1 MELKIKGKINS
12 LSGFTTTSGN
22 PGDIVFIKTVGKYLE
37 NEDLEDEETL
47 LAKNHIDNLV
57 ANSIL
62 PIFIRDFSTKKY
74 PENFFIRS
82 IRVDMFNDKSK
93 NTISFN
99 KDAKIFATLKLK
111 NQIKINES
119 IMESDIEKITSLYVK
134 DKDPDSAIILLMW
147 FDGNWKGFYDFT
159 YNRNIANK
167 KYVTA
172 CEYTAAATSN
182 FDASRLVAFYND
194 VWSAYELLIEST
206 IYLSRPDNKPLS
218 HRGIL
223 KSFMS
228 FCQIRKLSYYEDYEI
243 IYKIRNNVRYGRNTE
258 YNMKNIA
265 HAHLDSLKEFSNYVK
280 KYLINHN
287 IIVDDANS
295 KNVSSIQKTIHDKQ
309 DTKKIISDDT
319 TSKLLKKSAHY
330 RGMLHYFINFIIG
343 SIYYRFNISGD
354 KSTIIAITWDNSN
367 ESDVQKIND
376 FFMKEYEDNINHLLD
391 MDFEQIS
398 KLNSEI
404 IFISQQI
411 DAEKTPNSEFPQDE
425 HDLII
430 DLKEELST
438 INYKD
443 YWVLEEYSKYGDN
456 IISCLKNKKI
466 NSKYDPSTLKRKMRF
481 FYTDMQKIVMII
493 LKLSQMYDEY
503 DKKFPDIAF
512 KGKYH

>member
-12 LSGFTTTSGN
+12 LSGFTTMSGN
-22 PGDIVFIKTVGKYLE
+22 SGDVVFIKTVGKYLE
-37 NEDLEDEETL
+37 DKDLDDEEVL
-47 LAKNHIDNLV
+47 LAKHHIDDLV

-62 PIFIRDFSTKKY
+62 PIFIRNFSTKKF
-74 PENFFIRS
+74 PKNFSIQS

-99 KDAKIFATLKLK
+99 KDTKIFATMEFK
-111 NQIKINES
+111 NKIKINNPV
-119 IMESDIEKITSLYVK
+119 MESDIEKITSLHVK

-159 YNRNIANK
+159 YNRNTVNK

-172 CEYTAAATSN
+172 CEHMAAAISN

-194 VWSAYELLIEST
+194 VWSAYELLIESAT
-206 IYLSRPDNKPLS
+206 YLSRPVSRPLS
-218 HRGIL
+218 HGQIL

-228 FCQIRKLSYYEDYEI
+228 FCQIQKLSYYKDYDV
-243 IYKIRNNVRYGRNTE
+243 IYKIRNDVRYGRDTE
-258 YNMKNIA
+258 YNMDDTA

-287 IIVDDANS
+287 IIVDDVNS
-295 KNVSSIQKTIHDKQ
+295 KNVSFIQKTINDKQ
-309 DTKKIISDDT
+309 NTLKIISDDT
-319 TSKLLKKSAHY
+319 TPKLLKKSAHY
-330 RGMLHYFINFIIG
+330 RGMLYHFINCMICG
-343 SIYYRFNISGD
+343 IYYRFNISGD
-354 KSTIIAITWDNSN
+354 KSTIITITWDNSN
-367 ESDVQKIND
+367 ESDIQKIND
-376 FFMKEYEDNINHLLD
+376 FFMKEYEDNANHLLNI
-391 MDFEQIS
+391 DFEQIS

-404 IFISQQI
+404 MFTNQQI
-411 DAEKTPNSEFPQDE
+411 DAEKTPNNEFPQDE

-443 YWVLEEYSKYGDN
+443 YWGLEEYSKYGDN
-456 IISCLKNKKI
+456 IFSCLKNKKI
-466 NSKYDPSTLKRKMRF
+466 NSKYNQLMLKRKMRF
-481 FYTDMQKIVMII
+481 FYIDMQKIVMII

-512 KGKYH
+512 KGKYR